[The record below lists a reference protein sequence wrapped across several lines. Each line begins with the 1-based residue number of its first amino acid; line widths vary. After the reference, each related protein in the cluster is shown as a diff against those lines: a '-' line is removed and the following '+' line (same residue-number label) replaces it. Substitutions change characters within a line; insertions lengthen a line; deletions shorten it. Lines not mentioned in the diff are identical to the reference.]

1 MSRAAPGATGSRW
14 EELARAHLEA
24 AGLRLRT
31 RNFRCRLGELDLVM
45 DEADT
50 LVFIEV
56 RYRRSPRFGGGIE
69 SVTAAKRQRLV
80 QAAGLYLAAHP
91 ALANRP
97 CRFDVM
103 AVSGSPE
110 QPHFDWRRAAFDAA

>member
-1 MSRAAPGATGSRW
+1 MSRAAPAATGSRW
-14 EELARAHLEA
+14 EALALAHLEA

-56 RYRRSPRFGGGIE
+56 RYRRSPGFGGGIE

-80 QAAGLYLAAHP
+80 QAASLYLAAHP
-91 ALANRP
+91 ALATRP
-97 CRFDVM
+97 CRFDVI
-103 AVSGSPE
+103 AVSGSPG
-110 QPHFDWRRAAFDAA
+110 QPRFDWRRGAFDAA